1 MPCPACRRR
10 GGPGSRLARF
20 EAHNEG
26 SVVQTSLS
34 VGCRALGAAVVSL
47 CFSSAAL
54 AAIPPYT
61 LIGSYALPASGA
73 YAVGSDGRLLVMQG
87 ATVLRQSALNSA
99 SFEVAGSVDASLI
112 SPFGASF
119 LSLSPDGS
127 TLAIGDGNF
136 SAGAS
141 VHFVRVSDLT
151 AAAPAAVRSVVVG
164 NSSAAWL
171 GNSTLFVSGSD
182 PAFNSQVA
190 RVSVTSLTSD
200 VVINGIGGASGGVA
214 VRGGRLYTGNGFTF
228 NAPGLGSQ
236 TGDVKAFDLS
246 TFGAAPVNFEASGVT
261 VARALSAASLGFD
274 GLGNLLIGGGD
285 LFTPGGDRGAAVVVD
300 GGAVAAA
307 LAGGGVAP
315 AASTLRLSP
324 AGEVFYGVTWN
335 EATQELLVVGN
346 DTVFRY
352 AVPAPGAAAVFGVVG
367 AANARRRRHG

>member
-10 GGPGSRLARF
+10 GGHGSRLARF

-26 SVVQTSLS
+26 SIVQTSLC

-47 CFSSAAL
+47 CVSSAAF

-61 LIGSYALPASGA
+61 LAGSYALPASGP
-73 YAVGSDGRLLVMQG
+73 YAVGSDGRLLVMRG
-87 ATVLRQSALNSA
+87 STVLRQSAANSA

-112 SPFGASF
+112 SSFGASF
-119 LSLSPDGS
+119 LSVSPDGS

-141 VHFVRVSDLT
+141 VHFVRAADLS
-151 AAAPAAVRSVVVG
+151 ASAPAAVRSVVVG
-164 NSSAAWL
+164 NASAAWL
-171 GNSTLFVSGSD
+171 DNSTLFVSGAD
-182 PAFNSQVA
+182 PSFNSQVA

-228 NAPGLGSQ
+228 NAPGVGSR

-246 TFGAAPVNFEASGVT
+246 AFGASPVNFEASGVT

-274 GLGNLLIGGGD
+274 GVGNLLIGGGD

-300 GGAVAAA
+300 GDAVAAA
-307 LAGGGVAP
+307 LAGGGIAP
-315 AASTLRLSP
+315 VGSTLRLSP
-324 AGEVFYGVTWN
+324 AGDVFYGVAWN
-335 EATQELLVVGN
+335 EATQELLVVG
-346 DTVFRY
+346 DGTVFRY
-352 AVPAPGAAAVFGVVG
+352 AVPAPGVVAVFAVAS
-367 AANARRRRHG
+367 AANPRRRRHG